1 MAFMNDT
8 GCLDRIATALE
19 AIANLMQA
27 DIPVPEVGD
36 AGKVLTVDA
45 EGKWTLA
52 TPEKELPAVESTD
65 EGKVLT
71 VNSSGEWVAEN
82 LPTGE

>member
-8 GCLDRIATALE
+8 GCLDRIANALE

-27 DIPVPEVGD
+27 DIPTPTAED

-45 EGKWTLA
+45 EGKYTLA
-52 TPEKELPAVESTD
+52 DPVAELPAVEATD

-71 VNSSGEWVAEN
+71 VDSEGKWAAED
-82 LPTGE
+82 LPS